1 VLTGRL
7 PVIPCGGRL
16 APSLVDIQVRQAVS
30 PTAQVQA
37 MLDDPTRARS
47 TYRSSFSSRRR

>member
-1 VLTGRL
+1 M
-7 PVIPCGGRL
+7 
-16 APSLVDIQVRQAVS
+16 APLLVGIQVRQAVS